1 MAEPISGEQY
11 IKNQGLA
18 RLSSAPSLSALGN
31 IKPQSVGGLVGAFD
45 SGKTAAPA
53 IKAPASATSIGGLS
67 VQESP
72 FKPQWDFA
80 GYNNGMYTFKYNSP
94 NVGSSSTMYGYN
106 PSMKK
111 WYSNYMPAPT
121 GPNVQSTGWKA
132 LDVNKYKFDNTG
144 MLQTLADPTL
154 GGYSLKNGSLY
165 RTWKF
170 DEQGPTTKLLYK
182 WTKQTDPDDP
192 DDPDTPYDDTNLDSL
207 IEYIKHLQEQ
217 SNKQMTDLQSK
228 YDAQINSLKSQY
240 EQNLKSTR
248 ETEQQLAAE
257 KAARIASRRDALEKS
272 GLWNIVK
279 EAYADSGDDLNSYL
293 DTGAFSRN
301 DYLTQLAQNSLTGL
315 NEDLGK
321 QYGDAMSM
329 LQRQFANSG
338 FGDTSWMKALEG
350 ALRQQKNNLTDV
362 YGKAYDPN
370 SLATLLSSSPEYIS
384 GTSWSAPKSVS
395 DLGGG
400 LYGFAALNPTLAK
413 LIPGGIDEAPQD
425 WYTDRSG
432 VEKQDPWKSLYGI
445 DDSSNR
451 LSAFIKA
458 LFSNGSNV

>member
-11 IKNQGLA
+11 IKNQRLA
-18 RLSSAPSLSALGN
+18 GLSSAPSLSALGN
-31 IKPQSVGGLVGAFD
+31 VKPQSVGGLVGVLDVFD
-45 SGKTAAPA
+45 PLHYTPGPNGELPTGWESYPAWRYIGYDDNMYNFYRIGQAGGTA
-53 IKAPASATSIGGLS
+53 
-67 VQESP
+67 
-72 FKPQWDFA
+72 
-80 GYNNGMYTFKYNSP
+80 
-94 NVGSSSTMYGYN
+94 YGYN
-106 PSMKK
+106 PSENS
-111 WYSNYMPAPT
+111 WYSKVVGVQNPT
-121 GPNVQSTGWKA
+121 WKKIKNGEY
-132 LDVNKYKFDNTG
+132 DSSG
-144 MLQTLADPTL
+144 MLKFL
-154 GGYSLKNGSLY
+154 GDSGRYYLKDGSL
-165 RTWKF
+165 W
-170 DEQGPTTKLLYK
+170 QAGPPGGRDSLIYQ

-217 SNKQMTDLQSK
+217 SNKQMADLQSK
-228 YDAQINSLKSQY
+228 YDDQINSLKSQY

-301 DYLTQLAQNSLTGL
+301 NYLTQLAQNSLTGL

>member
-1 MAEPISGEQY
+1 
-11 IKNQGLA
+11 
-18 RLSSAPSLSALGN
+18 
-31 IKPQSVGGLVGAFD
+31 
-45 SGKTAAPA
+45 
-53 IKAPASATSIGGLS
+53 
-67 VQESP
+67 
-72 FKPQWDFA
+72 
-80 GYNNGMYTFKYNSP
+80 
-94 NVGSSSTMYGYN
+94 
-106 PSMKK
+106 
-111 WYSNYMPAPT
+111 
-121 GPNVQSTGWKA
+121 
-132 LDVNKYKFDNTG
+132 
-144 MLQTLADPTL
+144 
-154 GGYSLKNGSLY
+154 
-165 RTWKF
+165 
-170 DEQGPTTKLLYK
+170 
-182 WTKQTDPDDP
+182 
-192 DDPDTPYDDTNLDSL
+192 
-207 IEYIKHLQEQ
+207 
-217 SNKQMTDLQSK
+217 MTDLQSK

-240 EQNLKSTR
+240 EQNLKSAR